1 MTAVSI
7 TNSLIAKLKSKDKEY
22 DIRDNRLKGF
32 MVRVQP
38 SGNMSYVV
46 QYARGKRV
54 NLGRVGILT
63 PAQAR
68 EKAVKILGD
77 YANGLDPKQAEV
89 ARKGVPS
96 LKTFLE
102 TEYAPW
108 VKAHNASG
116 EEAIKTI
123 YRHFTHLMD
132 TPIDQIKAQDID
144 KWRTKKLESKSMKV
158 NTINRTVTPLRSAI
172 SKAVEWG
179 VIKEHGLAGLKVLK
193 YDDTRI
199 RYLEA
204 EEKSQL
210 FLTLNARDRKL
221 QLQRKSANEW
231 RKVRGYDLYPEIK
244 EGAFADY
251 LLPMVILAL
260 NTGVRKGELLNLKRS
275 HINLKQGTLFVE
287 KSKNYLARYVP
298 LNNKATSMLETW
310 MRQTE
315 SLQSPC
321 LFPSPTDP
329 SKPITNIKKAWTKVV
344 NDAGIE
350 NLRWHDLRHD
360 FASNLVM
367 KEVSLYA
374 VQKLLG
380 HKKIDQTMKY
390 AHLAPDFIAESV
402 RRLDE

>member
-1 MTAVSI
+1 MTAALITVSLV
-7 TNSLIAKLKSKDKEY
+7 NKLQPKDKRYEV
-22 DIRDNRLKGF
+22 RDTELKGF
-32 MVRVQP
+32 MVRVSP
-38 SGNMSYVV
+38 SGVKTYAV
-46 QYARGKRV
+46 QYKRG
-54 NLGRVGILT
+54 GRVTLGQH
-63 PAQAR
+63 PALKLGKAR
-68 EKAVKILGD
+68 DKAKKIIGD
-77 YANGLDPKQAEV
+77 YADGLDPKQAE
-89 ARKGVPS
+89 AKRKGIPT
-96 LKTFLE
+96 LKTFL
-102 TEYAPW
+102 TEEYEPW
-108 VKAHNASG
+108 VKTHNISG

-123 YRHFTHLMD
+123 KRHFSHLMD

-144 KWRTKKLESKSMKV
+144 KWRTKKLELKSMKV

-172 SKAVEWG
+172 TKAVEWG
-179 VIKEHGLAGLKVLK
+179 IIEQHGLAGLKVLK

-199 RYLEA
+199 RYLDE
-204 EEKSQL
+204 EEKEKL
-210 FLTLNARDRKL
+210 FSALNEREQKL
-221 QLQRKSANEW
+221 KVGRISANEW
-231 RKVRGYDLYPEIK
+231 RKSRGYDLYPEIK
-244 EGAFADY
+244 DDEFADH

-260 NTGVRKGELLNLKRS
+260 NTGVRKGELRSLKRS
-275 HINLKQGTLFVE
+275 HINLKQNTLFVE

-315 SLQSPC
+315 RLNSSY
-321 LFPSPTDP
+321 LFPSPSDP
-329 SKPITNIKKAWTKVV
+329 SKSITTIKKAWAKVV
-344 NDAGIE
+344 SDAGIE

-402 RRLDE
+402 RRLD

>member
-7 TNSLIAKLKSKDKEY
+7 TNSLIAKLKPKDKEY
-22 DIRDNRLKGF
+22 DVRDNRLKGF

-38 SGNMSYVV
+38 TGNMSYVV
-46 QYARGKRV
+46 QYVRGKRV
-54 NLGRVGILT
+54 TLGKVGVLT

-77 YANGLDPKQAEV
+77 YANGLDPKQAEA
-89 ARKGVPS
+89 ARKGVPT
-96 LKTFLE
+96 LQAFLE
-102 TEYAPW
+102 KEYGPW
-108 VKAHNASG
+108 VKTHNVSG
-116 EEAIKTI
+116 DEAVKTI
-123 YRHFTHLMD
+123 YRHFTHLMN

-144 KWRTKKLESKSMKV
+144 KWRTKKLESKGMKV
-158 NTINRTVTPLRSAI
+158 NTVNRTVTPLRSAI
-172 SKAVEWG
+172 TKAVEWG
-179 VIKEHGLAGLKVLK
+179 IIKGHGLAGLKVLK

-199 RYLEA
+199 RYLSEA
-204 EEKSQL
+204 EKSKL
-210 FLTLNARDRKL
+210 FDVLQARDRKL
-221 QLQRKSANEW
+221 RLQRNNANEW
-231 RKVRGYDLYPEIK
+231 RKARSYELYPKIK
-244 EGAFADY
+244 EGEFSDY

-275 HINLKQGTLFVE
+275 HINLEQATLFVE

-298 LNNKATSMLETW
+298 LNDKAKAMLSTW
-310 MRQTE
+310 MRQSGFLNSTY
-315 SLQSPC
+315 
-321 LFPSPTDP
+321 LFPSPADS
-329 SKPITNIKKAWTKVV
+329 SKPITSVKKAWAKVL

-402 RRLDE
+402 RRLD